1 MTSETEDS
9 RMRAADRLRE
19 MISSYSLT
27 LQEKERRE
35 QAAIRLRE
43 RCLSI
48 PYYAERDRKE
58 GMEFFRNLHASAI
71 LSD

>member
-1 MTSETEDS
+1 MTSNNEDS
-9 RMRAADRLRE
+9 RMQAAKRLRA
-19 MISSYSLT
+19 MISGYSLT

-58 GMEFFRNLHASAI
+58 GMEFF
-71 LSD
+71 LSLIHI